1 MIVDWQKD
9 RVESA
14 EFFKALKFMNFSF
27 SSFGLRFLFSA
38 ILLFATYNPEGYSY
52 YHWVKEVF
60 PSISI
65 EQAFVGVVLIIGYVI
80 YLRAT
85 LRSLGVIGLALAFAF
100 FGLLVGMLFK
110 WGWIS
115 LDGQKML
122 SYVIE
127 ILLAVILAV
136 GMSWSHIRRR
146 LSGQADMDDVD
157 ES

>member
-1 MIVDWQKD
+1 MK
-9 RVESA
+9 
-14 EFFKALKFMNFSF
+14 FSF

-52 YHWVKEVF
+52 FHWVKEVF
-60 PSISI
+60 PSVSI
-65 EQAFVGVVLIIGYVI
+65 EQAFVGVVLIICYVI

-122 SYVIE
+122 TYVVE

>member
-1 MIVDWQKD
+1 
-9 RVESA
+9 
-14 EFFKALKFMNFSF
+14 
-27 SSFGLRFLFSA
+27 
-38 ILLFATYNPEGYSY
+38 
-52 YHWVKEVF
+52 
-60 PSISI
+60 
-65 EQAFVGVVLIIGYVI
+65 
-80 YLRAT
+80 
-85 LRSLGVIGLALAFAF
+85 
-100 FGLLVGMLFK
+100 MLFK

-122 SYVIE
+122 SYVVE